1 MDLLFFSSLLHVV
14 RDLAGTVLPRRCSVG
29 LPLMPKEDGS
39 TSWAPLEGPLW
50 GQATGLLPSRVC
62 QGLRPA
68 NTVALALAG
77 YVLADG

>member
-1 MDLLFFSSLLHVV
+1 MLSEILRGQPFL
-14 RDLAGTVLPRRCSVG
+14 VG
-29 LPLMPKEDGS
+29 ARWVFPLCPKEDGS

-50 GQATGLLPSRVC
+50 GQATGLLPRRVC